1 MIGAWICTIALSVF
15 SSWALFGKTQPTPP
29 RRDFGDVELSAR
41 VRRLTQTQQRIDT
54 LDQMITDLEMC
65 DPGEYHRNFRF
76 DWQSG
81 DENRTF
87 EFWADGDNNTT
98 EDLLFLARRER
109 QKLKRSLL
117 DQIDALK

>member
-1 MIGAWICTIALSVF
+1 MGVCAGVPLTTA
-15 SSWALFGKTQPTPP
+15 SS
-29 RRDFGDVELSAR
+29 
-41 VRRLTQTQQRIDT
+41 
-54 LDQMITDLEMC
+54 
-65 DPGEYHRNFRF
+65 GEYHRNFRF

-109 QKLKRSLL
+109 KKLKRSLL